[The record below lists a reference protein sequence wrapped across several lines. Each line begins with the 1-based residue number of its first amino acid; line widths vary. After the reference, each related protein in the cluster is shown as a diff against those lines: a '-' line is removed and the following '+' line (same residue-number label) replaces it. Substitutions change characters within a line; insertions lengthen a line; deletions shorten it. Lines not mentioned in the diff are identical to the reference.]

1 MHSKLSFGGT
11 PSTKDLDSIDAL
23 GAASLPRH
31 RWYFIK
37 EAFSPDVVARAIE
50 DSGVG
55 PGDIVLDPFAGS
67 GTVPL
72 CCSTDRLQAVGV
84 EVNPFLAA
92 VARAKLRR
100 TRPQTLLRHAPTIY
114 RGVAKGSASALESFS
129 TFSDG
134 GGAPKWLFNRKVLR
148 AFEGGWRA
156 TAGVYRPA
164 RDLLRLAL
172 IGAAMDVC
180 NASKDGKCLR
190 YRRGWEELAFDDIA
204 FEQALEARVT
214 DIVEDLKAVPLK
226 RTDTTIVTADARSG
240 LAERLGA
247 RRFKLCVTSPPYL
260 NSFDYTDVYRPEL
273 FLGRFVTNMTD
284 LRHLR
289 LKTVRSHTQ
298 VKWEDPQAPGEEEFG
313 PHFGPVLKEIKDQ
326 KESLWNSRIPK
337 MIRAY
342 FEDMRIVLRQLRQ
355 LAEEEASIWIVV
367 STSAYA
373 GVEIPVDLIVA
384 DIACR
389 EGWYLREISVMR
401 YLRRVPVQ
409 QWKRLEERSPRRS
422 PHLRESIVILDKRP
436 GARTGDSAVPQT

>member
-1 MHSKLSFGGT
+1 MHSKLSFGKT
-11 PSTKDLDSIDAL
+11 PSTRDLDNIDAI
-23 GAASLPRH
+23 GAAALPRH
-31 RWYFIK
+31 RWYFVK
-37 EAFSPDVVARAIE
+37 EAFSPEVVERAIE

-55 PGDIVLDPFAGS
+55 LDDIVLDPFVGS

-72 CCSTDRLQAVGV
+72 CCSAARLQAIGV

-92 VARAKLRR
+92 VARAKLQR
-100 TRPQTLLRHAPTIY
+100 TRPQTLLRYTPIVS
-114 RGVAKGSASALESFS
+114 RGIVNGRPSPFESFS

-134 GGAPKWLFNRKVLR
+134 GGASKWLFNRKVLR

-156 TAGVYRPA
+156 TTGVYPPV
-164 RDLLRLAL
+164 RDLLRLGL

-190 YRRGWEELAFDDIA
+190 YRRDWPALAFDDVSFADA
-204 FEQALEARVT
+204 FETRVSE
-214 DIVEDLKAVPLK
+214 IVEDLEAVPLK
-226 RTDTTIVTADARSG
+226 KTDTIIVTADARHNIQKRMAS
-240 LAERLGA
+240 

-273 FLGRFVTNMTD
+273 FLGRFIGSMAA
-284 LRHLR
+284 LRELR
-289 LKTVRSHTQ
+289 LRTIRSHTQ
-298 VKWEDPQAPGEEEFG
+298 VKWDDPEEEEFG
-313 PHFGPVLKEIKDQ
+313 PHFSPIIQEIKDQ
-326 KESLWNSRIPK
+326 RESLWNPRIPK

-342 FEDMRIVLRQLRQ
+342 FEDMRLILRQLKG
-355 LAEEEASIWIVV
+355 LAEDEASVWIVV

-389 EGWYLREISVMR
+389 EGWYLREVSVMR

-409 QWKRLEERSPRRS
+409 QWKRLEERNPRRS

-436 GARTGDSAVPQT
+436 RTGSGG

>member
-1 MHSKLSFGGT
+1 MLSQLSFEKT
-11 PSTKDLDSIDAL
+11 PSTRDLDNIGAI
-23 GAASLPRH
+23 GAAALPRH
-31 RWYFIK
+31 RWYFVK
-37 EAFSPDVVARAIE
+37 EAFSPEVVERAIE

-55 PGDIVLDPFAGS
+55 PDDIVLDPFVGS

-72 CCSTDRLQAVGV
+72 CCSAAKVHAIGV

-92 VARAKLRR
+92 VARAKLQR
-100 TRPQTLLRHAPTIY
+100 TRPQTVLRYTPI
-114 RGVAKGSASALESFS
+114 ASGGLVNGRTSPFESFS
-129 TFSDG
+129 TFSERE
-134 GGAPKWLFNRKVLR
+134 GASKWLFNRKVLR

-156 TAGVYRPA
+156 TRGVYPPV
-164 RDLLRLAL
+164 RDLLRLGL

-190 YRRGWEELAFDDIA
+190 YRRDWPALAFDDVSFAHA
-204 FEQALEARVT
+204 FETRV
-214 DIVEDLKAVPLK
+214 DEIVEDLQNVPLK
-226 RTDTTIVTADARSG
+226 KTNTNIVTADARHDMQQLMG
-240 LAERLGA
+240 F

-273 FLGRFVTNMTD
+273 FLGRFVKSMAE
-284 LRHLR
+284 LRELR
-289 LKTVRSHTQ
+289 LRTIRSHTQ
-298 VKWEDPQAPGEEEFG
+298 VKWEDPKEDEFG
-313 PHFGPVLKEIKDQ
+313 PHFTPVLEEIRDQ
-326 KESLWNSRIPK
+326 RESLWNRRIPK

-342 FEDMRIVLRQLRQ
+342 FEDMRLILRQLKE
-355 LAEEEASIWIVV
+355 LAEDEASVWIVV

-389 EGWYLREISVMR
+389 EGWFLREVSVMR

-409 QWKRLEERSPRRS
+409 QWKQLEERNPRRS

-436 GARTGDSAVPQT
+436 RAGSGG

>member
-1 MHSKLSFGGT
+1 MHSKLSFGET
-11 PSTKDLDSIDAL
+11 PSTKNLDNIDAI
-23 GAASLPRH
+23 GAAALPRH
-31 RWYFIK
+31 RWYFVK
-37 EAFSPDVVARAIE
+37 EAFSPEVVERAIE

-55 PGDIVLDPFAGS
+55 PDDIVLDPFVGS

-72 CCSTDRLQAVGV
+72 CCSAAGLAAIGV

-92 VARAKLRR
+92 VARAKLQRI
-100 TRPQTLLRHAPTIY
+100 RPQTLRRYTPIVSD
-114 RGVAKGSASALESFS
+114 GVVNGHPSPFESFS

-134 GGAPKWLFNRKVLR
+134 GGASKWLFNRKVIR

-156 TAGVYRPA
+156 TTGIYPPV
-164 RDLLRLAL
+164 RDLLRLGL

-190 YRRGWEELAFDDIA
+190 YRREWPALDFDDASFAEAFDM
-204 FEQALEARVT
+204 RVSE
-214 DIVEDLKAVPLK
+214 IVEDLDNVPLEK
-226 RTDTTIVTADARSG
+226 IDTGIMTADARIDMQKSMG
-240 LAERLGA
+240 S

-273 FLGRFVTNMTD
+273 FLGRFVKSMAE
-284 LRHLR
+284 LRELR
-289 LKTVRSHTQ
+289 LRTIRSHTQ
-298 VKWEDPQAPGEEEFG
+298 VKWDDPKEEEFG
-313 PHFGPVLKEIKDQ
+313 PHFSPVLQEIEVQ
-326 KESLWNSRIPK
+326 QESLWNPRIPR

-342 FEDMRIVLRQLRQ
+342 FEDMTLILRQLKG
-355 LAEEEASIWIVV
+355 LAEDEASVWIVV

-389 EGWYLREISVMR
+389 EGWYLREVSVMR

-409 QWKRLEERSPRRS
+409 QWKRLEERNPRRS
-422 PHLRESIVILDKRP
+422 PHLRESIVILDNRP
-436 GARTGDSAVPQT
+436 RTGSVG

>member
-1 MHSKLSFGGT
+1 MHSKLSFGET
-11 PSTKDLDSIDAL
+11 PSTKDLDNIDAI
-23 GAASLPRH
+23 GAAALPRH
-31 RWYFIK
+31 RWYFVK
-37 EAFSPDVVARAIE
+37 EAFSPEVVERAIE

-55 PGDIVLDPFAGS
+55 PDDIVLDPFVGS

-72 CCSTDRLQAVGV
+72 CCSAARLHAIGV

-92 VARAKLRR
+92 VARAKLQR
-100 TRPQTLLRHAPTIY
+100 TRSQTLRRYMPIVSDGLVNGQP
-114 RGVAKGSASALESFS
+114 SPFESFS

-134 GGAPKWLFNRKVLR
+134 GGASKWLFNRKVLR

-156 TAGVYRPA
+156 TTGVYPPV
-164 RDLLRLAL
+164 RDLLRLGL

-190 YRRGWEELAFDDIA
+190 YRREWPALDFDDVSFADA
-204 FEQALEARVT
+204 FETRVNE
-214 DIVEDLKAVPLK
+214 IVEDLENVPLK
-226 RTDTTIVTADARSG
+226 KTDTSIVTADARHNMQKRMGS
-240 LAERLGA
+240 

-273 FLGRFVTNMTD
+273 FLGRFVKSMAE
-284 LRHLR
+284 LRELR
-289 LKTVRSHTQ
+289 LRTIRSHTQ
-298 VKWEDPQAPGEEEFG
+298 VKWDDPKEEEFG
-313 PHFGPVLKEIKDQ
+313 PHFSPVLQEIKDQ
-326 KESLWNSRIPK
+326 RESLWNPRIPK

-342 FEDMRIVLRQLRQ
+342 FEDMALILRRLRG
-355 LAEEEASIWIVV
+355 LAADEASVWIVV

-389 EGWYLREISVMR
+389 EGWYLREVSVMR

-409 QWKRLEERSPRRS
+409 QWKRLEERNPRRS

-436 GARTGDSAVPQT
+436 QTRSGG